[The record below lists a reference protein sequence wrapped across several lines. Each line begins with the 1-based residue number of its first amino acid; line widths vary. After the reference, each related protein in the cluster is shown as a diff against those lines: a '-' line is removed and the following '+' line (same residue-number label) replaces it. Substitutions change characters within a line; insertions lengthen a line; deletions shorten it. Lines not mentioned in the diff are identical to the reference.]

1 MRTGNTAVRPPA
13 RRRAARAGGVIASA
27 LLAVAAAGTA
37 GAAPF
42 GDLAGGAAEQE
53 VLVPAPLPQLGPSSL
68 DQMLREL
75 AGTRLALL
83 EAAAPR
89 LGAGQ
94 LSSTRGLV
102 EPVAL
107 DSPIVSGLPWRSG
120 AACGGAPWSEWRG
133 RPVDTGWFGV
143 AKKDWASMIRAVKS
157 ASLRSAAAETPQ
169 LILNLPLLPSS
180 NAFEHAECA
189 SGAFDAYFREIGT
202 AVAGAGT
209 RAGGAVVRLGK
220 EANRAQSPWGYRTA
234 ADLPAYR
241 SCFRRVARVLKERAP
256 DLKIEWTNGRRT
268 LAEGVNPLDAYPGT
282 AAVDIIGVHYY
293 DNPKL
298 TRMKTQAIWDRNYVD
313 TLPNGGPRGL
323 GTWLAAARAR
333 GKKLAVSEWG
343 VWGLTTNKADN
354 PFYVSKM
361 YSFFKANKADLAYE
375 SYFNCNEQH
384 ELLPEGK
391 FPAAGAKYR
400 QLWSAGQ

>member
-13 RRRAARAGGVIASA
+13 RRRAVRAGGVIASA
-27 LLAVAAAGTA
+27 LLAAAGTA

-42 GDLAGGAAEQE
+42 GDLAGGVAEQE
-53 VLVPAPLPQLGPSSL
+53 LLAPAPLPQAGPVSL
-68 DQMLREL
+68 DQMLQEL
-75 AGTRLALL
+75 TGARLALL

-89 LGAGQ
+89 LGIER

-120 AACGGAPWSEWRG
+120 AACGGAPWSDWRS
-133 RPVDTGWFGV
+133 RQVDTGWFGV
-143 AKKDWASMIRAVKS
+143 SKKDWASMIRAVKS
-157 ASLRSAAAETPQ
+157 QSIKSAADETPQ
-169 LILNLPLLPSS
+169 LILNLPLVPLS

-189 SGAFDAYFREIGT
+189 RGDFDAYFREIGT
-202 AVAGAGT
+202 AVAGTKAGS
-209 RAGGAVVRLGK
+209 AVVRLGK
-220 EANRAQSPWGYRTA
+220 EANRAQSPWGYRSA

-241 SCFRRVARVLKERAP
+241 SCFRRVSRVLKERAP

-268 LAEGVNPLDAYPGT
+268 LAEGVNPLDAYPGP

-298 TRMKTQAIWDRNYVD
+298 TRMKTQEIWDRNYVD

-333 GKKLAVSEWG
+333 DKKLAVSEWG
-343 VWGLTTNKADN
+343 VWGLTTDKADN

-361 YSFFKANKADLAYE
+361 YEFFKTNKADLAYE

-391 FPAAGAKYR
+391 FPAAGDKYR
-400 QLWSAGQ
+400 QLWSAGR